1 MHDVIHLLPDHVANQ
16 IAAGEVIQRPASV
29 IKELVENAI
38 DAGATTIQIFLK
50 DAGRTLIQVID
61 NGKGMSGTDARMAFE
76 RHATSKIKSAADLFS
91 LRTMGFRGEALASIA
106 AVAQVELHTR
116 QDEDELGTRIVIE
129 GSQTSLQQA
138 IQCAKG
144 SNFMVKNLFYNVP
157 ARRKFLKSNETE
169 LRQIIMEFTRIVL
182 VYPHLH
188 FTMKHNDSEL
198 FNLAPCHNHRQR
210 IKQLFPSRNNTAQP
224 TLLSIDTHTSIG
236 SITGYIGTP
245 DSAVR
250 SANQF
255 FFVNGRYMRHPY
267 FHKAVMQAYEGLI
280 SKEVSPHYF
289 IYFEM
294 DPASIDVNIHP
305 TKTEIKFEQESA
317 LWSILLASIKEA
329 LSKSHAVPSIEFDQE
344 GAIDI
349 PPIYEATTSS
359 QPKININPTYNPFND
374 HSEHHANYQRAPL
387 NWESLYQ
394 EFSKGATS
402 SQEFPFEPHISS
414 NIEQSEW
421 RDDDYEGKN
430 TLWFKNR
437 FLVVS
442 VKSGLMF
449 IDRHQ
454 AHVRILYEQWLRQL
468 QNRTGISQKL
478 LFPEIIHFS
487 VADYMQIESL
497 ISELNMIGFDIEK
510 IGNHGIA
517 INGVPV
523 GLENKPIMPTIELL
537 VEVAK
542 QNNKNMQEKLNESI
556 ALTLAKAAAVENDRP
571 MIQEEMNQFL
581 GQLFTCDN
589 PNITPDGKTIIVLLS
604 NEEIEKKFH
613 A

>member
-38 DAGATTIQIFLK
+38 DAEATKIQIFLK

-61 NGKGMSGTDARMAFE
+61 NGKGMSETDARMAFE
-76 RHATSKIKSAADLFS
+76 RHATSKIKEAADLFT
-91 LRTMGFRGEALASIA
+91 LHTMGFRGEALASIA
-106 AVAQVELHTR
+106 AVAQVELHTK
-116 QDEDELGTRIVIE
+116 QETDDLGTRIVIE
-129 GSQTSLQQA
+129 GSRVTGQETV
-138 IQCAKG
+138 QCGKG

-169 LRQIIMEFTRIVL
+169 LRQIITEFSRIAL
-182 VYPHLH
+182 VYPQIH
-188 FTMKHNDSEL
+188 FTMHHHEAEL
-198 FNLAPCHNHRQR
+198 YNLTPCNHRQR
-210 IKQLFPSRNNTAQP
+210 IKQLFPSRSNASQQS
-224 TLLSIDTHTSIG
+224 LLPIDTHTAMG

-245 DSAVR
+245 DSSMR
-250 SANQF
+250 NANQF

-267 FHKAVMQAYEGLI
+267 FHKAVMLAYEGLI
-280 SKEVSPHYF
+280 SKELSPNYF

-317 LWSILLASIKEA
+317 IWSILRASVKEA

-349 PPIYEATTSS
+349 PPIYAAVPTS
-359 QPKININPTYNPFND
+359 QPKVNLNPSYNPFND
-374 HSEHHANYQRAPL
+374 HSEHHSNYQRAPL

-394 EFSKGATS
+394 EFGNSTTS
-402 SQEFPFEPHISS
+402 SHPVPLETASTPSMES
-414 NIEQSEW
+414 IEMKE
-421 RDDDYEGKN
+421 DDYEGKN

-437 FLVVS
+437 FLVVA

-449 IDRHQ
+449 VDRRQ
-454 AHVRILYEQWLRQL
+454 AHIRILYEQWLRQL
-468 QNRTGISQKL
+468 HDRTGISQKL
-478 LFPEIIHFS
+478 LFPEIIHFN
-487 VADYMQIESL
+487 VADFIVMESL
-497 ISELNMIGFDIEK
+497 MAELNEVGFDMEK
-510 IGNHGIA
+510 SGNHAIA
-517 INGVPV
+517 VNGVPS
-523 GLENKPIMPTIELL
+523 GLENKPIASTIEMLIE
-537 VEVAK
+537 EVR
-542 QNNKNMQEKLNESI
+542 QNKANMQEKLNESI

-571 MIQEEMNQFL
+571 MTQEEMNRLL
-581 GQLFTCDN
+581 GQLFYCEN
-589 PNITPDGKTIIVLLS
+589 PNFTPDGKKIIVLLS
-604 NEEIEKKFH
+604 NDEIEKKFH